1 MGVAN
6 SIDDDDVLCCCCH
19 LYRWVGGGGVREA
32 WMWRERIADAESLE
46 EHLEITGGL
55 CRGQEVGVD
64 AWMTPLSALIRVCKF
79 LRGSKQL
86 MKVHWPLSLLAMMLL
101 LWWKMDHMDH
111 PATPQTHRN

>member
-32 WMWRERIADAESLE
+32 WMWRERIVDAESLE
-46 EHLEITGGL
+46 EHLVITGGL

-64 AWMTPLSALIRVCKF
+64 AWMIPLSAPIRVCKF
-79 LRGSKQL
+79 LRGSKEL
-86 MKVHWPLSLLAMMLL
+86 MKAHWPLSLLAMMLL

-111 PATPQTHRN
+111 PGTPQTHRN